1 MLDTHCEKN
10 LIINNRELHYKGI
23 FRADEL
29 FMVVNKALLAK
40 GYERREKKTEEIVA
54 VGGKRTYIELR
65 PFKEKANYATL
76 MIKIRITLD
85 NVTDS
90 VETVRG
96 EKRKFHN
103 GDVSIVFDAWSLSDY
118 EARWNMKPYVF
129 FMKAI
134 INKFLYTFP
143 LESGFTRELT
153 RDTAY
158 VYAQIRTLLNSYV
171 KKEGKIVKEE
181 DVRKM
186 MEKEMKES
194 ASV

>member
-29 FMVVNKALLAK
+29 FTIINKALLAK

-54 VGGKRTYIELR
+54 EGGKKTYIELR

-76 MIKIRITLD
+76 MIKLKITLD
-85 NVTDS
+85 NITDK
-90 VETVRG
+90 VETVHG
-96 EKRKFHN
+96 EKRKFQN
-103 GDVSIVFDAWSLSDY
+103 GDVTIVFDAWSLSDY

-129 FMKAI
+129 FLKAI
-134 INKFLYTFP
+134 INKFFYTFP
-143 LESGFTRELT
+143 MERGFTGELV

-158 VYAQIRTLLNSYV
+158 IYAQIRTLLNAYV
-171 KKEGKIVKEE
+171 PKEGKKVREE
-181 DVRKM
+181 DVKM
-186 MEKEMKES
+186 MIEKEIAGES
-194 ASV
+194 KA